1 MKKAILVVSIIL
13 VSMLAGCGNASATSQ
28 QANVAPEKSSNDYE
42 APTTAPVEESSKE
55 SIDVQTTTNEG
66 VISSREEGIATADQP
81 DISWQDYIDSDGVFN
96 MDNYAEALGYTVIKA
111 DKSHSWYIF
120 DTVNYHYCIVASG
133 PTLNVMFDSYNV
145 GYAINIVDDRD
156 NSLTAK
162 ICTQSQTVTTSE
174 QWINESSDILKYIT
188 TNSPSDEDFHNC
200 TEVKTLHLLCT
211 KWSECFITDERG
223 VVIDTNGTA
232 EQIWNRNWEND

>member
-1 MKKAILVVSIIL
+1 MKKAILVVSILL
-13 VSMLAGCGNASATSQ
+13 VSMLAGCGNASATSEKTPETKENIV
-28 QANVAPEKSSNDYE
+28 ANEAPVATTQGTEEEFTENSEKSSTTMANEEVTPNE
-42 APTTAPVEESSKE
+42 AKTVE
-55 SIDVQTTTNEG
+55 VN
-66 VISSREEGIATADQP
+66 
-81 DISWQDYIDSDGVFN
+81 WQDYTDSDGVFN

-174 QWINESSDILKYIT
+174 QWINESSDILKYIA